1 MIQTVEA
8 VIEPGGAIRLLQ
20 PVEVS
25 APRRAL
31 LAILHEEPSQP
42 DKPVLAEDWRRFG
55 KAHLARA
62 FGPDEPEYTVADL
75 KPETGE

>member
-20 PVEVS
+20 PVEVL
-25 APRRAL
+25 APRRAFL
-31 LAILHEEPSQP
+31 TILPEEPTHP
-42 DKPVLAEDWRRFG
+42 NEAALAEDWRRFG
-55 KAHLARA
+55 KAHLAQA
-62 FGPDEPEYTVADL
+62 YGPNEPEYTVADL